1 MNWIRRTIAIL
12 GIAAAALSVAPVT
25 ALAQTTHKQPV
36 PVRVE
41 VEIETVEADNFVS
54 LARNAFAV
62 KDYQN
67 AVFQANRALD
77 LDPEL
82 AEGYLL
88 RGQARTQ
95 LGQRQPAV
103 KDLQQAAVLYWQ
115 QKDRAGYNAAIQSLW
130 LASKASRGPISQF
143 YR

>member
-25 ALAQTTHKQPV
+25 AFAQTTQKQPV

-41 VEIETVEADNFVS
+41 VEVETVEANDFVK

-115 QKDRAGYNAAIQSLW
+115 QKDRAGYNAAVQCLW